1 MLKMAAAGSSET
13 LVPLYYSILQKTT
26 NLINTDKKYLK
37 YGKKLFVVNLIQN
50 SYKLSLV
57 NEHLGVKTWRTQVQ

>member
-13 LVPLYYSILQKTT
+13 LVPLYYSITQKTT
-26 NLINTDKKYLK
+26 NFINTDKKYLT

-50 SYKLSLV
+50 THKLSLV
-57 NEHLGVKTWRTQVQ
+57 NEQLGVKTWHTHIQ